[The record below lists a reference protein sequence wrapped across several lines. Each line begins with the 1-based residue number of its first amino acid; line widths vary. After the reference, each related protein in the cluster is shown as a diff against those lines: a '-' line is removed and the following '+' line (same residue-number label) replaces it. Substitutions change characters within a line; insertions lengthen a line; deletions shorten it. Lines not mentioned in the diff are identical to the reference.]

1 MTRRNARRPAPLV
14 VLGLGLAACAQ
25 IGQGI
30 ETAGQKI
37 QENPKA
43 VLGTVVGAAGGGL
56 IAAAAGGG
64 TGWIVAGSLLG
75 GMAGGFAGH
84 KLDARDKRMAE
95 EAAARA
101 FEQNRTGQT
110 SSWTNPDS
118 GHSGTI
124 TPTKTYQ
131 LASGQYCRRY
141 TQTID
146 VGAEPQEASGTACRR
161 SDGTWEIQ

>member
-1 MTRRNARRPAPLV
+1 MKQESLRRLAPAVALAFA
-14 VLGLGLAACAQ
+14 LAAC
-25 IGQGI
+25 
-30 ETAGQKI
+30 ETVGRGVESAGEKI

-75 GMAGGFAGH
+75 GLAGGAIGH

-110 SSWTNPDS
+110 STWSNPDT
-118 GHSGTI
+118 GNSGTV

-141 TQTID
+141 TQTIR
-146 VGAEPQEASGTACRR
+146 VGGEPQEASGTACRR

>member
-1 MTRRNARRPAPLV
+1 MTRENARRLAPLV
-14 VLGLGLAACAQ
+14 ALAFALGACAE
-25 IGQGI
+25 IGRGV
-30 ETAGQKI
+30 ETAGEKI

-64 TGWIVAGSLLG
+64 AGWIVAGSLLG
-75 GMAGGFAGH
+75 GLAGGVVGH

-101 FEQNRTGQT
+101 FEHNQTGQT
-110 SSWTNPDS
+110 STWTNPDT
-118 GHSGTI
+118 GNSGTV

-141 TQTID
+141 TQTIN
-146 VGAEPQEASGTACRR
+146 VGGEPQEASGTACRG
-161 SDGTWEIQ
+161 SDGTWQIQ

>member
-1 MTRRNARRPAPLV
+1 VNQGIVRALAPALMAAF
-14 VLGLGLAACAQ
+14 VLGACASV
-25 IGQGI
+25 GRGI
-30 ETAGQKI
+30 EQAGEKI

-75 GMAGGFAGH
+75 GMAGGYVGH
-84 KLDARDKRMAE
+84 KLDARDTRMAE

-110 SSWTNPDS
+110 STWTNPDS

-146 VGAEPQEASGTACRR
+146 VGGEPQQASGTACRR
-161 SDGTWEIQ
+161 ADGTWEVQ